1 MSIRFLYL
9 LLLLLPLPAMAGWT
23 GIAVFVGQH
32 ETDWLLSGVNRQ
44 ANIDF
49 YGLRIEE
56 RSSAGLRVGITAG
69 QMDLR
74 LLSLTDT
81 TLAEKYNGEFISLYF
96 RLPVKISKNVKLHS
110 HIEYQLNQGVKA
122 QDLDNTEINW
132 TEVSVDA
139 GVSVRLGSLSLRP
152 FIQYRSIDG
161 DITSSAASEIFK
173 QDESVSQGLML
184 DFHVEHTAFV
194 RLTASSGS
202 QQSLSISFAR
212 EY

>member
-1 MSIRFLYL
+1 MFIRLLFL
-9 LLLLLPLPAMAGWT
+9 LLLFPAQALAGWT
-23 GIAVFVGQH
+23 GFAVFVGQH
-32 ETDWLLSGVNRQ
+32 ETDWLLSDENRQ

-56 RSSAGLRVGITAG
+56 RSNVDLRVGLTVG

-74 LLSLTDT
+74 LLSLADT
-81 TLAEKYNGEFISLYF
+81 TLAEKYSGEFVSLYF
-96 RLPVKISKNVKLHS
+96 RLPVKISKNVKLHT
-110 HIEYQLNQGVKA
+110 HIEYQLNQGVKS
-122 QDLDNTEINW
+122 QDLDNTEVNW

-139 GVSVRLGSLSLRP
+139 GVSIKLGVVSLRP

-161 DITSSAASEIFK
+161 DITSSAGSEIFK
-173 QDESVSQGLML
+173 QDETVSQGLML
-184 DFHVEHTAFV
+184 DYHVEHTAFV